1 MAQGEAMLEGWV
13 VSIGLK
19 LNELTGLET
28 GAGVILLALK
38 DSGKKAHGITYGE
51 LRDALQANLGQ
62 RLERYGINSPQPI
75 VLALLEYLRDY
86 QSLFTMAA
94 R

>member
-1 MAQGEAMLEGWV
+1 MLEGWV

-19 LNELTGLET
+19 LNELAGLET

-38 DSGKKAHGITYGE
+38 DSGKKAQGITYGE
-51 LRDALQANLGQ
+51 LRDAIQAHLGG
-62 RLERYGINSPQPI
+62 RLERYGIKAPQPI
-75 VLALLEYLRDY
+75 VLALLEHLRDY
-86 QSLFTMAA
+86 QSIFTMAA